1 MEFLDAGTTFYA
13 TDFWALWDLSIIATG
28 VAFFVTRIV
37 GLAKHDLHVIDI
49 AFDILAVEALFLVP
63 RLFSLLSLHPYF
75 GMLLP
80 AMKEMVGALWRACDR
95 PG

>member
-1 MEFLDAGTTFYA
+1 M
-13 TDFWALWDLSIIATG
+13 WDLAIIATG
-28 VAFFVTRIV
+28 LAFFIARVV
-37 GLAKHDLHVIDI
+37 GLAKHDLHIIDT

-80 AMKEMVGALWRACDR
+80 AMKEMVGIGV
-95 PG
+95 PGGDWAQC

>member
-1 MEFLDAGTTFYA
+1 MVEFLDAGTTFYA
-13 TDFWALWDLSIIATG
+13 TDFWALWDIAIIATG
-28 VAFFVTRIV
+28 VAFFIARMV
-37 GLAKHDLHVIDI
+37 GLAKNDLHIIDV

-80 AMKEMVGALWRACDR
+80 VMKEMVRASDL
-95 PG
+95 G